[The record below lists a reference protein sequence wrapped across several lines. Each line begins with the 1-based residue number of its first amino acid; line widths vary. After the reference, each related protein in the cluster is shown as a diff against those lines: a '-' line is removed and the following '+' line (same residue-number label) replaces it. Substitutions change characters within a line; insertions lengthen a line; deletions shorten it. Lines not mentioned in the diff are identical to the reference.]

1 MQLDNHSGN
10 SFGQM
15 IENGNDD
22 GFVGRLF
29 ELHLFDEYV
38 RRLREKNER
47 ILNVYGTGGMG
58 KSCLLR
64 QFGKRTLDAG
74 GLFIRIDLQDYF
86 NDPSLVCDRM
96 FRQFAAYTGTDP
108 AKLDTDSFLQAL
120 NVRAAR
126 QRIVLAFD
134 HYEKAGEFDR
144 WLRETLLPRLSAD
157 LIIVIAG
164 RFPLGGPWRQSPGL
178 RRLIVSLPVKEL
190 DYSDVR
196 SFAARLGI
204 SDERTTDAIWTA
216 SHGHPLTLSLLAQSL
231 SVPGIGAHDLTDRLY
246 EETFEELLDHWLEEL
261 PGEEVRQLLYA
272 AAVPRSFHQELLGRL
287 TGTAIPD
294 SLFDRLV
301 RLSFVDRSEQGWQ
314 LHDIVRESVLR
325 SFRRRLPN
333 TYSGY
338 LRQWIELLE
347 NRVRGLSE
355 SGPDVPHAFAE
366 LLSATGNETL
376 RAHFRHAKTS
386 CHYSETIEER
396 SLQEAEDYLEKRRRH
411 AGAWTV
417 RCSDPESGRLFR
429 YAFTAEQSIMR
440 IRHLDIRALLRIDPR
455 AVKLLRSSEG
465 RMTGLTAALPIHQD
479 SVDYLRSAP
488 LSRAYFAA
496 LRPAELD
503 AMRVPPDRPAGL
515 FLFAIDVENLEDE
528 RLRSDSVRQMIELIL
543 AGNRIITS
551 PPPHPFYKE
560 GHEAMGFEPL
570 QAAVHFDY
578 DGTSRT
584 PTYMLDTRQDKLQS
598 FLSRL
603 LKLSGND
610 AAMPAKPG
618 IPGLTPR
625 ESEVAELLAQGH
637 TNAEIAHALFVS
649 EAAIKKH
656 VNALLA
662 KFHLKNRTQLTKALL
677 ERRWKI

>member
-1 MQLDNHSGN
+1 MQLDNPSAN

-64 QFGKRTLDAG
+64 QFEKRTLGTG

-96 FRQFAAYTGTDP
+96 SRQFAAYTGTDP
-108 AKLDTDSFLQAL
+108 AQLDTDSFLQAL
-120 NVRAAR
+120 NGRAAR
-126 QRIVLAFD
+126 QRVVLAFD

-196 SFAARLGI
+196 SFAAWIGI
-204 SDERTTDAIWTA
+204 SDERTTDGIWTA
-216 SHGHPLTLSLLAQSL
+216 THGHPLTLSLLAQSL
-231 SVPGIGAHDLTDRLY
+231 SDNGTRDLTNRLY

-287 TGTAIPD
+287 TGAAIPD

-301 RLSFVDRSEQGWQ
+301 RLSFVARSEQGWQ
-314 LHDIVRESVLR
+314 LHDIVRESVLS
-325 SFRRRLPN
+325 SFRRRLPD

-355 SGPDVPHAFAE
+355 SDPNVPQAFAE

-417 RCSDPESGRLFR
+417 RCADPETGRLFR
-429 YAFTAEQSIMR
+429 YTFTAEQSVMR
-440 IRHLDIRALLRIDPR
+440 IRHLDIRAMLRIDPR
-455 AVKLLRSSEG
+455 AVKLLRSSDG
-465 RMTGLTAALPIHQD
+465 QMTGMTAALPIHQG
-479 SVDYLRSAP
+479 SVDYLRSSP

-503 AMRVPPDRPAGL
+503 AMRVSPDRPAGL
-515 FLFAIDVENLEDE
+515 FLFAIDVANLEDE

-551 PPPHPFYKE
+551 PPPHPFYKD
-560 GHEAMGFEPL
+560 GHAALGFEPL
-570 QAAVHFDY
+570 QAAVHCDY
-578 DGTSRT
+578 DGATPT

-598 FLSRL
+598 LLTRL

-610 AAMPAKPG
+610 AAKSARRL
-618 IPGLTPR
+618 ISGLTPR
-625 ESEVAELLAQGH
+625 ESEVAELLALGH
-637 TNAEIAHALFVS
+637 TNAEIAHKLFVS
-649 EAAIKKH
+649 EAAVKKH

-662 KFHLKNRTQLTKALL
+662 KFQLKNRTQLTKALL
-677 ERRWKI
+677 ERRWKE

>member
-22 GFVGRLF
+22 CFVGRLF
-29 ELHLFDEYV
+29 ELHLFEEYV

-231 SVPGIGAHDLTDRLY
+231 SGPGIGAHDLTDRLY

-272 AAVPRSFHQELLGRL
+272 AAVPRTFHQELLGRL

-347 NRVRGLSE
+347 NRVRGLS
-355 SGPDVPHAFAE
+355 
-366 LLSATGNETL
+366 
-376 RAHFRHAKTS
+376 
-386 CHYSETIEER
+386 
-396 SLQEAEDYLEKRRRH
+396 
-411 AGAWTV
+411 
-417 RCSDPESGRLFR
+417 ESGRLFR

-656 VNALLA
+656 VNARWRSFIS
-662 KFHLKNRTQLTKALL
+662 KT
-677 ERRWKI
+677 ERS